1 MPTRQ
6 FVGKYLSCN
15 ITLLAEMLRQ
25 PVFEQ
30 QKQSE
35 VQSASI
41 SEEGSTGIE
50 SEREEILAANTEDPS
65 VDLLAKRCVNYCRA
79 NGIENPV
86 EILRCAQSL
95 IVSGRPLDVQ
105 NVSESLEGE
114 TNFILIN
121 RQDVL
126 KSALDEIQFLKD
138 PRLTLSVGFYGECAE
153 DYGGPRKEF
162 FRLCLRDIKATYFDN
177 GLKDHLADDYS
188 TIGLIMSLSI
198 LQNGSIPRFVNE
210 EHLQA
215 LFASQEPS
223 SPCIAKLQIGFKNL
237 GLYQIGN
244 AIPNFLHLFR
254 PSQSYA
260 LSRRM
265 LMALLSPNFSEEGS
279 NARRFETEI
288 YQLFSKYTRLAASGQ
303 RGEITLGHILQFV
316 TGSDEEPLLGF
327 SVAPSIEFVEAT
339 SHGTSPH
346 TECPFLPTANTCA
359 NTLCLPRC
367 TNDLLLPSEEQLFNL
382 YDLAFANSYFGKL

>member
-1 MPTRQ
+1 MEE
-6 FVGKYLSCN
+6 N
-15 ITLLAEMLRQ
+15 LAD
-25 PVFEQ
+25 
-30 QKQSE
+30 
-35 VQSASI
+35 
-41 SEEGSTGIE
+41 
-50 SEREEILAANTEDPS
+50 NTEDQS
-65 VDLLAKRCVNYCRA
+65 VDLIAKRCVNYCRA
-79 NGIENPV
+79 NGIDNPV
-86 EILRCAQSL
+86 EILRYAQSL

-105 NVSESLEGE
+105 DVSETLEGE

-126 KSALDEIQFLKD
+126 KSTLKD

-153 DYGGPRKEF
+153 DFGGPRKEF
-162 FRLCLRDIKATYFDN
+162 FRLCLQDIKAQYFDN

-188 TIGLIMSLSI
+188 TIGLVMALST
-198 LQNGSIPRFVNE
+198 LQNGNIPRFVK
-210 EHLQA
+210 EHNLRA
-215 LFASQEPS
+215 LFSSQEPS

-265 LMALLSPNFSEEGS
+265 LMALLSPNFCEEGS

-288 YQLFSKYTRLAASGQ
+288 YELFSKYTRLAASGQ
-303 RGEITLGHILQFV
+303 RGAITLGHILQFV
-316 TGSDEEPLLGF
+316 TGSDEEPPLGF
-327 SVAPSIEFVEAT
+327 SVAPSIVFVEAA
-339 SHGTSPH
+339 SHGTNPH

-359 NTLCLPRC
+359 NTLSLPRR
-367 TNDLLLPSEEQLFNL
+367 TNDSLLPSEEQLFNL
-382 YDLAFANSYFGKL
+382 YDLAFANAYFGKL

>member
-1 MPTRQ
+1 M
-6 FVGKYLSCN
+6 LS
-15 ITLLAEMLRQ
+15 Q
-25 PVFEQ
+25 PVSEQ

-35 VQSASI
+35 MQSVPI
-41 SEEGSTGIE
+41 SEEGSTGFQ
-50 SEREEILAANTEDPS
+50 SAGEETLADNTEDPS

-86 EILRCAQSL
+86 EILRYAQSV

-105 NVSESLEGE
+105 DVSESLEGE

-126 KSALDEIQFLKD
+126 KSAMDEVQFLKD

-177 GLKDHLADDYS
+177 GLKDHLANDYS
-188 TIGLIMSLSI
+188 TIGLIMALST
-198 LQNGSIPRFVNE
+198 LQNGSIPRFVKEDN
-210 EHLQA
+210 LQA
-215 LFASQEPS
+215 LFSSQEPS
-223 SPCIAKLQIGFKNL
+223 SPCIAKLRIGFKNL
-237 GLYQIGN
+237 GLYEIGN

-260 LSRRM
+260 LSRRK
-265 LMALLSPNFSEEGS
+265 LMALLSPNFSEKGS

-288 YQLFSKYTRLAASGQ
+288 YELFSKYTRLAASGQ
-303 RGEITLGHILQFV
+303 RGAITLGHILQFV

-327 SVAPSIEFVEAT
+327 RVAPSIEFVEAT
-339 SHGTSPH
+339 SHGTNPH

-359 NTLCLPRC
+359 NTLSLPRC
-367 TNDLLLPSEEQLFNL
+367 TNGSLLPSEEQLFNL
-382 YDLAFANSYFGKL
+382 YDLAFANAYFGKL